1 MTSPDHRNCSERSNE
16 VCQRLKADFIVE
28 IQGDEPT
35 LETDDLDRFVTK
47 ALEYSHFDV
56 ATQYTEI
63 TEEQA
68 NDPQNVKVVVG
79 PDSRALFFS
88 RCPIPYN
95 FKSKHPTYFKQV
107 GAFYLAGRIHRAF
120 QQTAGGLFGKHRGHS
135 HAAAGRASFRHR
147 DGSYRQVHRR
157 G

>member
-79 PDSRALFFS
+79 PDSRALF
-88 RCPIPYN
+88 
-95 FKSKHPTYFKQV
+95 KV
-107 GAFYLAGRIHRAF
+107 D
-120 QQTAGGLFGKHRGHS
+120 
-135 HAAAGRASFRHR
+135 
-147 DGSYRQVHRR
+147 DGSLDIVSANSGSSTPADRQGVARSHSL
-157 G
+157 